1 MPFKLSV
8 GSLFIGVGITIIGF
22 TAGIAIANAVVPAE
36 PDDSVYTKFNSEYL
50 QPLVPPSE
58 FEIQSSRNLGAFYSV
73 ESVTETTTTII
84 FDDAATAPCR
94 FELPTN
100 DVTIVG
106 ELHGASFLRFGYDKG
121 VNESDLHSC
130 ADLTANL
137 KSVEI
142 TAEPEVAAQF
152 AR

>member
-1 MPFKLSV
+1 MPFKVSI
-8 GSLFIGVGITIIGF
+8 GSMLIGVVL
-22 TAGIAIANAVVPAE
+22 GIAGSVIGVVVTNMTLPE
-36 PDDSVYTKFNSEYL
+36 QSDDYIYTKFNSEYL

-58 FEIQSSRNLGAFYSV
+58 FEIQSSRSLGAFFSV
-73 ESVTETTTTII
+73 DTVTDATTTII
-84 FDDAATAPCR
+84 FNDAATAPCR

-100 DVTIVG
+100 AVTIVG
-106 ELHGASFLRFGYDKG
+106 EMHGASFLRLSYDDG
-121 VNESDLHSC
+121 VNESDLQSC
-130 ADLTANL
+130 ADLTTNL